1 MKVSMTANQFD
12 VEYHQSQ
19 VAQFDRPEAVHLAY
33 LQASI
38 QCATLIVS
46 ADLPNSNSPLGL
58 FP

>member
-1 MKVSMTANQFD
+1 MKVSMTVNQFD

-19 VAQFDRPEAVHLAY
+19 VAQFDRPKAIHLTY

-38 QCATLIVS
+38 QCAKLIVS
-46 ADLPNSNSPLGL
+46 ADLANSNSPLGL

>member
-1 MKVSMTANQFD
+1 MTVNQFD

-19 VAQFDRPEAVHLAY
+19 VDQSDRRKAVNLAY

-38 QCATLIVS
+38 PCATLNVS
-46 ADLPNSNSPLGL
+46 ADLANSNSPRGL